1 MSVSCGGTGQ
11 QWPAVG
17 TGGLAAADLEGK
29 LCGIVLLE
37 EVAISPPPPQSH
49 QADHLE
55 NNYTIEILA
64 LLLKL

>member
-17 TGGLAAADLEGK
+17 TVSLAAADLEGK

-37 EVAISPPPPQSH
+37 EVAISPPTQSH

-55 NNYTIEILA
+55 TGRNRPPG
-64 LLLKL
+64 K

>member
-17 TGGLAAADLEGK
+17 AVGLAAADLEGK

-37 EVAISPPPPQSH
+37 EVAISPPTEPSSRPPG
-49 QADHLE
+49 
-55 NNYTIEILA
+55 NW
-64 LLLKL
+64 